1 MGGLDGPRLGRVDSS
16 GAAGDSCFEKD
27 VWPMALTSDKRFL
40 AKSEEEAAYR
50 RVIRMLLDGV
60 SVNAISLNDD
70 ARRNFRKRI
79 GEIRQEL
86 AVETTV
92 VTLLVNAG
100 AAVATIREF
109 SRETSRLLKVHSA
122 EMQDMIAMLAR
133 AVVELG
139 GVGESAV
146 ARLRKL
152 GDELENATEVDDVS
166 SLKARLRECLG
177 AIRTEAKQQ
186 EADSDRMIQGL
197 HQEISRKQG
206 LDPVTDLPGEAA
218 AQTQFMA
225 AIHEGGPKHAAV
237 FVLVSSRLINLRF
250 GRVAGNEAIRL
261 LKQFLAERLN
271 SGDIMFRWP
280 GPAIVALLAG
290 TEPFE
295 RVRDRLNSFL
305 VDKPVDEGADANG
318 QADSIPLSIA
328 WSAFPLSMPLAVAN
342 RQIHDFIAAQGFENE
357 VPPLPE

>member
-1 MGGLDGPRLGRVDSS
+1 
-16 GAAGDSCFEKD
+16 
-27 VWPMALTSDKRFL
+27 MALTSIKRFL

-60 SVNAISLNDD
+60 SANAISFHDD

-79 GEIRQEL
+79 SEIRQEM

-92 VTLLVNAG
+92 VTLLLNAG
-100 AAVATIREF
+100 AAVETIREY
-109 SRETSRLLKVHSA
+109 SRETNRLLKVHSA
-122 EMQDMIAMLAR
+122 GMQDMMAMLAR
-133 AVVELG
+133 TMVEIG
-139 GVGESAV
+139 GVGERAV

-152 GDELENATEVDDVS
+152 GDELENATEVDEVS
-166 SLKARLRECLG
+166 SLKERLRECLG

-186 EADSDRMIQGL
+186 EADSDRMVQGL

-225 AIHEGGPKHAAV
+225 AIREGEPKHAAV

-250 GRVAGNEAIRL
+250 GRPAGDEAIRL
-261 LKQFLAERLN
+261 LKRFLAEQLD
-271 SGDIMFRWP
+271 SGDILFRWP
-280 GPAIVALLAG
+280 GPAMVALLAG

-295 RVRDRLNSFL
+295 RVRGRLNGFL
-305 VDKPVDEGADANG
+305 DKPVERSVDANG